1 MDQGRQEG
9 AEQDSRRGKDSFRV
23 STATFRSFE
32 RHHFIPGVANC
43 LVSMIFL
50 IHVVCDLNAF
60 MQSPQLPSLLYAVEL
75 CGRVTSLALEDIC

>member
-1 MDQGRQEG
+1 MDEGRQEG
-9 AEQDSRRGKDSFRV
+9 AEQDSPCSGCSFRV
-23 STATFRSFE
+23 STTTFRSFE

-50 IHVVCDLNAF
+50 IHVVCDLTVF

-75 CGRVTSLALEDIC
+75 YGRLTSLALEDIC